1 MENKVI
7 KRRSASNHTALSRSD
22 VPNIKWSNKYDCP
35 DGYVF
40 NEDGY
45 VITSVPYPKM
55 GVSIAPWQLRELTP
69 LALFSWNLVVL
80 MLLNPELDV
89 EYLSSHLNSNMYNN
103 IGRRLAYDE
112 LEKGINNAMSVRTL
126 EDLQGIPAYIFKF
139 DTVWYERNSTIKSVR
154 DVVRIRDAETIDIAR
169 DMMEIDKKWKTS
181 EVSIYTD
188 RSQYVIRNYWKQRG
202 FSTTDRTIAA
212 IVEASDYITRE
223 MGGESMDRKL
233 LSEVA
238 GVSISALDTNK
249 DLVNKLLNNVRSVK
263 ELSVMGSNNNINS
276 DNESKYSNNN
286 NNNEEV

>member
-1 MENKVI
+1 MENKVM
-7 KRRSASNHTALSRSD
+7 KRRSASNHVASLSGD
-22 VPNIKWSNKYDCP
+22 DAPNIKWSNKYDCP

-80 MLLNPELDV
+80 MLLNPGLDI

-112 LEKGINNAMSVRTL
+112 LEKGINNAMSIRTL
-126 EDLQGIPAYIFKF
+126 EDLKGIPTYIFKF
-139 DTVWYERNSTIKSVR
+139 DTVWYEKNSTIKSVR
-154 DVVRIRDAETIDIAR
+154 DVIRIRDAETIDIAR
-169 DMMEIDKKWKTS
+169 DMMEINKKWKTS

-223 MGGESMDRKL
+223 MEEDMDRKL

-249 DLVNKLLNNVRSVK
+249 DLVNKLLNSSSSRGIK
-263 ELSVMGSNNNINS
+263 ELSMNSN
-276 DNESKYSNNN
+276 SNNN
-286 NNNEEV
+286 NSEEL